1 MARMVAY
8 AAAILALT
16 AALPVLLAG
25 CSTLEPAAAS
35 SSGHLP
41 TFGWP
46 SPRMRAPSAERP
58 AWLPTLPADLPR
70 IPAPGDGF
78 RA

>member
-1 MARMVAY
+1 MGRTVAH
-8 AAAILALT
+8 AAAILALS
-16 AALPVLLAG
+16 AVLPVLAG

-35 SSGHLP
+35 NSDRLP

-46 SPRMRAPSAERP
+46 SPRMRAPSSERP